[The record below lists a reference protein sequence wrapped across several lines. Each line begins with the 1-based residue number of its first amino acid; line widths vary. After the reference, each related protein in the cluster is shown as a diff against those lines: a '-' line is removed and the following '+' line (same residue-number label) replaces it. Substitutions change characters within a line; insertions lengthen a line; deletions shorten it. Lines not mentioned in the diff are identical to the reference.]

1 MTPEIMS
8 QAETLALPSEALPIL
23 TNGESTQT
31 NIPNGLKNSITTKNP
46 SQLNIK
52 DTPVENF
59 RRMRVVVIGAGFS
72 GIYLGVRI
80 PQRLRNVELAI
91 YEKNDDVGGTW
102 GPEIHQYLKGVVKRY
117 SVDRFVKLSHQVLD
131 VEWHED
137 VSKWSITIQN
147 RVTGETFV
155 DKADVV
161 ISARG
166 TLNDI
171 SWPDIPGLKDMKI
184 PVMHSAAWDDKYEIF
199 YSSVSS

>member
-31 NIPNGLKNSITTKNP
+31 NIPNGLKNSITTKNT

-102 GPEIHQYLKGVVKRY
+102 YENRY
-117 SVDRFVKLSHQVLD
+117 P
-131 VEWHED
+131 
-137 VSKWSITIQN
+137 
-147 RVTGETFV
+147 GC
-155 DKADVV
+155 AC
-161 ISARG
+161 
-166 TLNDI
+166 
-171 SWPDIPGLKDMKI
+171 DIPCKFARCYAKEYLRRERGD
-184 PVMHSAAWDDKYEIF
+184 
-199 YSSVSS
+199 